1 MSSRLLLRFHDLAT
15 CRHTSFA
22 LDTQVKELHDLA
34 SCLYAICLRARVAK
48 LGGPASCHRTL
59 LLPTQGLRSLMVRR
73 HAITHRYGIMPSHA
87 LQLPTHRSRSLA
99 IRHHAITRL
108 DSGAKVARLNGPAS
122 CLRVSPSLPLKT
134 TLGRSSPHAPA
145 PSSFRLLSI
154 KSKSLAV
161 WHPCQPTYF
170 VHTSSTHRSS
180 L

>member
-1 MSSRLLLRFHDLAT
+1 MIWLRAVTPLSLWTHRSR
-15 CRHTSFA
+15 SFA
-22 LDTQVKELHDLA
+22 IWH
-34 SCLYAICLRARVAK
+34 YAFTRSL
-48 LGGPASCHRTL
+48 STRTSRKAWWSGNMPSHIL
-59 LLPTQGLRSLMVRR
+59 LFPTQGLRSLMVRR
-73 HAITHRYGIMPSHA
+73 HAITQRSGIMPSHA